1 MARRLNRWQRVGRQL
16 SRAWREFRLEGDY
29 LKLDLPDE
37 IAAPSPPPPGPP
49 GSSGGNGPVD
59 YDDLQRRVMARLR
72 SWRLGSSVDHTDAW
86 MGDANWVKVRDNV
99 EEMHELDLR
108 QILSM
113 SREEFRAAASRYAP
127 YWYH

>member
-1 MARRLNRWQRVGRQL
+1 
-16 SRAWREFRLEGDY
+16 
-29 LKLDLPDE
+29 
-37 IAAPSPPPPGPP
+37 
-49 GSSGGNGPVD
+49 
-59 YDDLQRRVMARLR
+59 MARLR